1 MVNANVGVGSAQ
13 FNNEYSEEY
22 GLVFKLAK
30 SSILGVK
37 STNPL
42 DTFDKGIVENGTIIE
57 QAVIKLAESYAYD
70 KNAVDVFAKKYPE
83 LAVRYFKDY
92 TEKQYETT
100 VNFNELRKVI
110 MAGQSVERVAEN
122 IVANLTESDGFEDY
136 VNSKQVLTYAST
148 VQGDNTPMIKVGAD
162 IAITDPKAILKAIK
176 NTVKGMTFVNSDYN
190 RSGIKRSTPKD
201 RIVIVMPY
209 KIKNALDVDE
219 LAGVFNLS
227 KAELEER
234 IIEIDEG
241 NNIYIM
247 DKEAF
252 VKYTRLYLMTD
263 QWNAKALSMN
273 YFLTVHRMYA
283 FSELFDSAFITVT
296 GIE

>member
-1 MVNANVGVGSAQ
+1 MINANVGVGSAQ
-13 FNNEYSEEY
+13 FNNEYSDEY
-22 GLVFKLAK
+22 SLVFKLAK

-42 DTFDKGIVENGTIIE
+42 AVFDKGIVENGTVIE

-70 KNAVDVFAKKYPE
+70 KNSVDVFAQKHPE

-122 IVANLTESDGFEDY
+122 IVANLTESDGYEDY

-148 VQGDNTPMIKVGAD
+148 EQDGEVPMVKVGND
-162 IAITDPKAILKAIK
+162 IAITDAKAILKAIK

-190 RSGIKRSTPKD
+190 KSGIKRSTPKD

-241 NNIYIM
+241 NNIYIL
-247 DKEAF
+247 DKEAIL
-252 VKYTRLYLMTD
+252 KYTRLYLMTD
-263 QWNAKALSMN
+263 QWNAKSLYMN

-283 FSELFDSAFITVT
+283 FSQLFDSAFITVT
-296 GIE
+296 GV